1 MWRFI
6 VGLLATVGTLTLLGI
21 GGCAAFLATGSF
33 STTKPLPQNVVLSLD
48 LRDVPSESTGG
59 GLLGGELFGGKRDIL
74 ETVQL
79 LWQAADDPR
88 VVGMFVDIGDE
99 SAGLGRV
106 QELRQAIAH
115 FRGKGKF
122 AIGFAESLGS
132 GGTHFSD
139 YYLASALEQIWL
151 QPSGGF
157 AVAGLAIETP
167 FLKDGLDRLG
177 VRVEGGKRWEY
188 KSAPDSFTD
197 TAYPRPA
204 RENLQQLLD
213 SLYGQF
219 VTDVARERHLEP
231 TKVRQLIDSVPFD
244 SEKAQQERLVD
255 RIGYRNDALDE
266 MTTRAGKNRTLA
278 TLAEYANDPARPR
291 PRGDTVALV
300 RITGAI
306 VSGSPNRGPLDDDN
320 MATSEDVVDALDQ
333 AASAKEVKAIVL
345 RIDSPGGTYPAA
357 DAIADAV
364 GRARSGGKPVIVS
377 MGDVAASGGY
387 MAAMRGDVIV
397 AQPTT
402 ITASIGV
409 FGIWPVANGLL
420 TSLGVNVD
428 RLSVGTNAGMYSVF
442 QPPTAAQ
449 RAAISRQLDE
459 IYADF
464 TRQVSEARKLDGNRL
479 DAAARGRV
487 FSGIDAKKMGLVD
500 ELGGLQLALNIAK
513 AKAGIDESRQI
524 ELHTYPP
531 DSDRWQKVMDRLL
544 RLAGIDAEG
553 PTVRA
558 PREVRDTLARFGIV
572 ARPGNVRLPPLPPLW
587 R

>member
-21 GGCAAFLATGSF
+21 GGCAAFLASAPF
-33 STTKPLPQNVVLSLD
+33 TTKPLPQNVVLSLD
-48 LRDVPSESTGG
+48 LRDVPSESTSSS
-59 GLLGGELFGGKRDIL
+59 LLGGDLFGGKRDIV

-167 FLKDGLDRLG
+167 FIKDGLDRLG
-177 VRVEGGKRWEY
+177 VKVEGGKRYEY
-188 KSAPDSFTD
+188 KSAPDTFLD
-197 TAYPRPA
+197 TAYPPPA

-219 VTDVARERHLEP
+219 VSDVARERNIEP
-231 TKVRQLIDSVPFD
+231 AKLRQLIDSVPFD
-244 SEKAQQERLVD
+244 SEKARQERLVD
-255 RIGYRNDALDE
+255 RIGYRADALDE
-266 MTTRAGKNRTLA
+266 VTTRAGKSRTLV
-278 TLAEYANDPARPR
+278 TLSDYANDPSRPK

-306 VSGSPNRGPLDDDN
+306 MSGSPNRGPLDDDN
-320 MATSEDVVDALDQ
+320 IATSEDIVDALDQ

-364 GRARSGGKPVIVS
+364 GRARSAGKPVIVS

-387 MAAMRGDVIV
+387 LAALRADVIV

-409 FGIWPVANGLL
+409 FGIWPVATGLL
-420 TSLGVNVD
+420 ASLGVNVE

-442 QPPTAAQ
+442 QPPTTAQ
-449 RAAISRQLDE
+449 RAAIQRQLDE

-464 TRQVSEARKLDGNRL
+464 TRQVGEARKLEGSRL

-487 FSGIDAKKMGLVD
+487 FSGIDAKKAGLID
-500 ELGGLQLALNIAK
+500 ELGGLQLALSIAK
-513 AKAGIDESRQI
+513 AKGGIDESRQV
-524 ELHTYPP
+524 ELRAYPP

-544 RLAGIDAEG
+544 RLAGIDAQG
-553 PTVRA
+553 PTVRV
-558 PREVRDTLARFGIV
+558 PREVRETLARFGIV